1 MMNPLFGR
9 TASTS
14 AKAISKPAAKG
25 GMLGMIGQLGQVVAM
40 LKNTDPEAA
49 ADRLAAMNPE
59 FAKFRARYKNASLE
73 QIAAENGIDLESVKT
88 ILESLHIV

>member
-1 MMNPLFGR
+1 MMNPLCGR

-14 AKAISKPAAKG
+14 TKAISKPAAKG
-25 GMLGMIGQLGQVVAM
+25 GMIGQLAQVVAM

-59 FAKFRARYKNASLE
+59 FAKFRERYKNASLE
-73 QIAAENGIDLESVKT
+73 QIAAENGIDLESIKT
-88 ILESLHIV
+88 ILESLHII